1 MQIHV
6 TAAVIVTVKAVKAVT
21 VTVQAI
27 ETVDSRPIL
36 TVMNN
41 AGTVTRA
48 AAAGAVTAP
57 IDTVNLILTVMP
69 AVMVTAFIVASKGHR
84 SSCCRTTARNTI
96 HVFYVSVTDCKAIKQ
111 FLFIFSF
118 ILEMPTKISFYYEV
132 AFLFSCVS
140 VFR

>member
-6 TAAVIVTVKAVKAVT
+6 TAAVIVTVKPVKAVTGT

-27 ETVDSRPIL
+27 ETVNSRPIL

-48 AAAGAVTAP
+48 AAGTVTAP

-69 AVMVTAFIVASKGHR
+69 AVMVVTAFIVASKGHR
-84 SSCCRTTARNTI
+84 SSCCRTAARDTI

-118 ILEMPTKISFYYEV
+118 ILLMPTKISFYYEV
-132 AFLFSCVS
+132 TFLFS
-140 VFR
+140 

>member
-6 TAAVIVTVKAVKAVT
+6 TAAVIVTVQAVKAVT

-41 AGTVTRA
+41 AGTVTR

-118 ILEMPTKISFYYEV
+118 ILNAY
-132 AFLFSCVS
+132 
-140 VFR
+140 